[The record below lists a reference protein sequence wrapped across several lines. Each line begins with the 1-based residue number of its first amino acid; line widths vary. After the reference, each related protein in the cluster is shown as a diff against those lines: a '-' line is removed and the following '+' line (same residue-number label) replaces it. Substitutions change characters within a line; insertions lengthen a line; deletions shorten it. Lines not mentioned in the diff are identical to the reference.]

1 MMFTF
6 VNNRSYML
14 NNISEIGIK
23 VTNNSVYYFPLNAKL
38 VIILRLILNNINVY
52 ELFCQ
57 TSTLF
62 NILKNI
68 VWNVLFYN

>member
-38 VIILRLILNNINVY
+38 VIILRLILKINI
-52 ELFCQ
+52 
-57 TSTLF
+57 